1 MIIYK
6 KEKMNLETT
15 IQLDPELL
23 YSKIGD
29 EIVLLTIESGKYFKV
44 DAVGSRIWE
53 IIKESTSIQILLNQL
68 VEEYDVSFEECQ
80 KDVLSFIEKLQ
91 QDNLILLS

>member
-1 MIIYK
+1 M
-6 KEKMNLETT
+6 TT
-15 IQLDPELL
+15 TTSLTTNSKIQLDPELL

-53 IIKESTSIQILLNQL
+53 LIKEPITINALCQQL
-68 VEEYDVSFEECQ
+68 VEEYDTTTEECAT
-80 KDVLSFIEKLQ
+80 DVISFLEKLLN
-91 QDNLILLS
+91 DKLIHLH

>member
-1 MIIYK
+1 M
-6 KEKMNLETT
+6 ESTVLTT
-15 IQLDPELL
+15 NTKLQLMPELL

-53 IIKESTSIQILLNQL
+53 LIKEPVTIDGLCTQLLAEYDTTIEQCKADVIPFLEKLHSDQL
-68 VEEYDVSFEECQ
+68 VKIVE
-80 KDVLSFIEKLQ
+80 
-91 QDNLILLS
+91 